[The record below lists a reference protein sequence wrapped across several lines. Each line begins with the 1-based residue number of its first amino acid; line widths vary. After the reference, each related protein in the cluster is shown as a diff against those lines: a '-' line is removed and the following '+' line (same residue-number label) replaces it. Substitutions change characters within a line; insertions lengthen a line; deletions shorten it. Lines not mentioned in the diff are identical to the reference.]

1 MTKVIC
7 KVGNQQELYFFDFE
21 ITSQKIK
28 QMRTLLLT
36 PIIYLFTVLL
46 LASCEKDDDNSNS
59 NTSGTWYVSY
69 YYDKDK
75 VETNNFS
82 GYTFE
87 FKTNGEMTATKNGST
102 TTGTWSETISR
113 FNITIGTS
121 EPLEDLTDDWVKVE
135 KSDNLIKLKDDN
147 TTHLEEL
154 HFARTK

>member
-1 MTKVIC
+1 
-7 KVGNQQELYFFDFE
+7 
-21 ITSQKIK
+21 
-28 QMRTLLLT
+28 MRTLLLT
-36 PIIYLFTVLL
+36 PVIYFFAILL

-59 NTSGTWYVSY
+59 NSNVSGTWYVSY

-87 FKTNGEMTATKNGST
+87 FKANGEMTATKNGNT
-102 TTGTWSETISR
+102 TTGNWSETSSR

-121 EPLEDLTDDWVKVE
+121 EHLEDLTDDWVKVE
-135 KSDNLIKLKDDN
+135 KSNNLIKLKDDN

-154 HFARTK
+154 HFTKN